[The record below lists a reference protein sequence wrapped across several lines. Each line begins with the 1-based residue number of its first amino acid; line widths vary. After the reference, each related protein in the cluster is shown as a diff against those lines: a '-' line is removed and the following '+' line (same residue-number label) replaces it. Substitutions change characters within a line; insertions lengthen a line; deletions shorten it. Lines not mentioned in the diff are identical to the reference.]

1 MDNLINGNAVTTTLE
16 TTNDTILDFGS
27 KQPKIKAGERHFEIT
42 KVYVERNCKT
52 KYGIRDRVVVI
63 YDIATTDDL
72 GNEITVPLTQRYL
85 ASDYAESHFAKT
97 VYRLLGRAVGKRFD
111 VKDLVGITGI
121 AIISHNTTQAGDIFA
136 NIDCFVKV
144 NQTEEMLL
152 AGSF

>member
-16 TTNDTILDFGS
+16 DDTILDFGS

-42 KVYVERNCKT
+42 KAYVERNCKT
-52 KYGIRDRVVVI
+52 KYGVRDRVVVI
-63 YDIATTDDL
+63 YDITTTDDL

-97 VYRLLGRAVGKRFD
+97 VYRLLARPVGKRFD
-111 VKDLVGITGI
+111 VQDLVGITGI
-121 AIISHNTTQAGDIFA
+121 AVVSHNTTQAGDIFA

-144 NQTEEMLL
+144 DQTEEMLL